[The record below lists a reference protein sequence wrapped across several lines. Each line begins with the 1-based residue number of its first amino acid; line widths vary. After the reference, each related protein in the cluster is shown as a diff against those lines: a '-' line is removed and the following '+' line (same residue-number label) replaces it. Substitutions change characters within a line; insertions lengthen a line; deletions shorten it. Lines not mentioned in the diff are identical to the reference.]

1 MSGWSARLSV
11 PFGPWTVISRPARE
25 TSTDAGTVIGSRP
38 IRDIAGLPDVRQDFT
53 TELGL
58 VGLCSGHDSLAGAND
73 NEAKSTE
80 HPGDLGLAR
89 IHAQPGFADALEP
102 GDDRCLAINVLER
115 YAEHLVH
122 AVALFLDFGDEAF
135 L

>member
-25 TSTDAGTVIGSRP
+25 TSTDAGTAMGSRP
-38 IRDIAGLPDVRQDFT
+38 IRDMAGLPDVRQDFT

-58 VGLCSGHDSLAGAND
+58 VGLSSGHDSLAGAD
-73 NEAKSTE
+73 DDEAKSTE

-89 IHAQPGFADALEP
+89 IYAQSGLADALET
-102 GDDRCLAINVLER
+102 GNDRRLAINVLER
-115 YAEHLVH
+115 YAQHLVP
-122 AVALFLDFGDEAF
+122 VSY
-135 L
+135 